1 MATTTTHTAQIAAV
15 HTATGTRAWATDLR
29 LAGGLLFLAGVTI
42 LMGIITAE
50 ALYPGTFS
58 TGANEI
64 SDLGGTRPPNSVILQ
79 PSATIFDVS
88 MTLIGILVLAGS
100 WFVHRAF
107 GSRSVAIPM
116 ATLGVGALGVGLFP
130 GNTGTPHA
138 IFAMVTFISGGIA
151 AISAARLTSA
161 PFRYVS
167 FFLGAASLATLGMY
181 LLLGDAS
188 PMAVLG
194 IGGVERW
201 IVYPIVMWI
210 TAFGGYLS
218 GRADSASRGPA
229 APGLAAGRG
238 QTQTSQPSPW
248 P

>member
-1 MATTTTHTAQIAAV
+1 MVMTTHTAPIAAV
-15 HTATGTRAWATDLR
+15 QIAPRTRTWASDLR
-29 LAGGLLFLAGVTI
+29 LGGGLLFVAGATI

-88 MTLIGILVLAGS
+88 MALIGVLVLAGS

-107 GSRSVAIPM
+107 GRRSVAIPI
-116 ATLGVGALGVGLFP
+116 ATLGFGALGVGLFP

-138 IFAMVTFISGGIA
+138 IFAIVTFISGGVA
-151 AISAARLTSA
+151 AISAARLTSG
-161 PFRYVS
+161 PFRHLS
-167 FFLGAASLATLGMY
+167 SLLGAASLATLGMY
-181 LLLGDAS
+181 MLLGDAS
-188 PMAVLG
+188 PMTVLG

-201 IVYPIVMWI
+201 IVYPVVLWI

-218 GRADSASRGPA
+218 GRADGPSDNA
-229 APGLAAGRG
+229 AVSGEV
-238 QTQTSQPSPW
+238 TS
-248 P
+248 

>member
-1 MATTTTHTAQIAAV
+1 MAMTTHTAHIAAV
-15 HTATGTRAWATDLR
+15 HIAARTRTWASDLR
-29 LAGGLLFLAGVTI
+29 LGGGLLFVAGATI

-79 PSATIFDVS
+79 PSATIFNLS
-88 MTLIGILVLAGS
+88 MTLIGILVMAGS
-100 WFVHRAF
+100 WFVQRAF
-107 GSRSVAIPM
+107 GRRSVTIPI
-116 ATLGVGALGVGLFP
+116 AVLGVAALGVGLFP

-138 IFAMVTFISGGIA
+138 LFAMVTFISGGIA

-161 PFRYVS
+161 PFRYLS

-181 LLLGDAS
+181 MLLGDGS
-188 PMAVLG
+188 PMALLG

-201 IVYPIVMWI
+201 IVYPVVLWI

-218 GRADSASRGPA
+218 GRADGRSETAACHSR
-229 APGLAAGRG
+229 
-238 QTQTSQPSPW
+238 
-248 P
+248 

>member
-1 MATTTTHTAQIAAV
+1 MAMTTHTAQVAAV
-15 HTATGTRAWATDLR
+15 HIATRTRAWATDLR

-88 MTLIGILVLAGS
+88 MALIGVLVLAGS

-107 GSRSVAIPM
+107 GRRSVAIPI
-116 ATLGVGALGVGLFP
+116 ATLGIGALGVGLFP

-138 IFAMVTFISGGIA
+138 IFAMVTFVSGGIA
-151 AISAARLTSA
+151 AISAARVTSA
-161 PFRYVS
+161 PFRHLS

-181 LLLGDAS
+181 MLLGDAS
-188 PMAVLG
+188 PMAGLG

-201 IVYPIVMWI
+201 IVYPVVLWI

-218 GRADSASRGPA
+218 GRADSSPSSPAVPGPA
-229 APGLAAGRG
+229 AERG
-238 QTQTSQPSPW
+238 QIRTSQPSPW
-248 P
+248 Q

>member
-1 MATTTTHTAQIAAV
+1 MAMTTHTAHIAAV
-15 HTATGTRAWATDLR
+15 HIAARTRTWAGDLR
-29 LAGGLLFLAGVTI
+29 LGGGLLFVAGATI

-79 PSATIFDVS
+79 PSATIFNLS
-88 MTLIGILVLAGS
+88 MTLIGILVMAGS
-100 WFVHRAF
+100 WFVQRAF
-107 GSRSVAIPM
+107 GRRSVTIPI
-116 ATLGVGALGVGLFP
+116 AVLGVAALGVGLFP

-138 IFAMVTFISGGIA
+138 LFAMVTFISGGIA

-161 PFRYVS
+161 PFRYLS

-181 LLLGDAS
+181 VLLGDGS
-188 PMAVLG
+188 PTALLG

-201 IVYPIVMWI
+201 IVYPVVLWI

-218 GRADSASRGPA
+218 GRADGRSDNASVSREVTP
-229 APGLAAGRG
+229 
-238 QTQTSQPSPW
+238 
-248 P
+248 

>member
-1 MATTTTHTAQIAAV
+1 MAMTTHTAKIAAV
-15 HTATGTRAWATDLR
+15 HTATRTQAWATDLR
-29 LAGGLLFLAGVTI
+29 LGGALLFLAGVTI

-64 SDLGGTRPPNSVILQ
+64 SDLGGSRPPNSIIVQ
-79 PSATIFDVS
+79 PSATIFNVS
-88 MTLIGILVLAGS
+88 MALIGILVLAGS
-100 WFVHRAF
+100 WFVHRAV
-107 GSRSVAIPM
+107 SRRSVAIPI

-161 PFRYVS
+161 PFRHLSYL
-167 FFLGAASLATLGMY
+167 LGAASLATLGTYM
-181 LLLGDAS
+181 LLGDAS
-188 PMAVLG
+188 PMTVLG

-201 IVYPIVMWI
+201 IVYPVVLWI

-218 GRADSASRGPA
+218 GRADSASRSPGV
-229 APGLAAGRG
+229 PGLVAGDGEIRTPRPA
-238 QTQTSQPSPW
+238 QW